1 MALMLVSPNGDAT
14 QFLIG
19 ELVYYDTEEKTVA
32 LKDCRILRQVMIPTP
47 QGMQMASRVGPLPG
61 VAGPITS
68 LQVGVGTGIVIDLT
82 NDPDREA
89 ELRELIRDAE
99 KMEAEMRMHAAGLVS
114 PNVKKPDLRSR

>member
-19 ELVYYDTEEKTVA
+19 ELIYHDTEERTVA

-61 VAGPITS
+61 VAGPMAS
-68 LQVGVGTGIVIDLT
+68 LQVGVNSGIVIDMA
-82 NDPDREA
+82 NDPDRET
-89 ELRELIRDAE
+89 ELQELIRDSE
-99 KMEAEMRMHAAGLVS
+99 KMEAEMRMQAAGLVS
-114 PNVKKPDLRSR
+114 PNMKKPDLRSR